1 MTTRARRAEQFLGSV
16 WIDLRDKQVDEGDA
30 LSRDIDVAGIPTRHL
45 GRYKIGSRYHTRGAD
60 MATVLVTFN
69 SGETGMGRAKT
80 GQAGY
85 MDVYK
90 RVKASR
96 AKS

>member
-1 MTTRARRAEQFLGSV
+1 MTQMAEQFLGSV
-16 WIDLRDKQVDEGDA
+16 WIDLRDEQVDEGDA

-45 GRYKIGSRYHTRGAD
+45 GRYKIGSRYATHGTK

-69 SGETGMGRAKT
+69 SGESGMGRAKV

-90 RVKASR
+90 RVKAPHT
-96 AKS
+96 KS